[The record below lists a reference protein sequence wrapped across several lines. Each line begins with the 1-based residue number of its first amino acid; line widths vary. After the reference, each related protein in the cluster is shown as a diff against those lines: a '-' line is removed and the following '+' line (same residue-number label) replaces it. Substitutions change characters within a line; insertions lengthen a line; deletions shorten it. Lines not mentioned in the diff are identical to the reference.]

1 MAIGRNG
8 IRPFSAENHQNAII
22 KELLASY
29 STGNIVISDEN
40 KSKISAIELSRLNN
54 HLEKFKQK
62 MLENDFYNDI
72 YQIDGIGGVFLK
84 PYRNGENILGQNEQ
98 LISYRNFLLSL
109 DLDVVINDNNYTCI
123 MGDRSYITVN
133 ITFGIKIDG
142 YLEEINYSIPFDK
155 LSSTILSVGH
165 PPISE
170 VILTNISL
178 NYDNTLYLPYR
189 MIVHSVIFSGR

>member
-54 HLEKFKQK
+54 HLEKFKHK

-84 PYRNGENILGQNEQ
+84 PYRNGENILVQNEQ

-109 DLDVVINDNNYTCI
+109 DLDVVTNNNYICTI
-123 MGDRSYITVN
+123 GDKSYISVN
-133 ITFGIKIDG
+133 ITFGIKLEG

-155 LSSTILSVGH
+155 LSSTILSVEH
-165 PPISE
+165 SALSE
-170 VILTNISL
+170 VTLTNISL

>member
-54 HLEKFKQK
+54 HLEKFKHK

-84 PYRNGENILGQNEQ
+84 PYRNGENILVQNEQ

-109 DLDVVINDNNYTCI
+109 DLDVVTNNNYICTI
-123 MGDRSYITVN
+123 GDKSYISVN
-133 ITFGIKIDG
+133 ITFGIKLEG

-155 LSSTILSVGH
+155 LSSTILSVEH
-165 PPISE
+165 PPLSE
-170 VILTNISL
+170 VLLTNISL
-178 NYDNTLYLPYR
+178 NYDQTLYLPYR

>member
-54 HLEKFKQK
+54 HLEKFKHK

-84 PYRNGENILGQNEQ
+84 PYRNGENILVQNEQ

-109 DLDVVINDNNYTCI
+109 DLDVIINDNNYTCI

-155 LSSTILSVGH
+155 LSSTILSVDH
-165 PPISE
+165 PPLSE
-170 VILTNISL
+170 VTLTNISL
-178 NYDNTLYLPYR
+178 NYDQTLYLPYR

>member
-29 STGNIVISDEN
+29 STGNIIISDEN

-54 HLEKFKQK
+54 HLEKFKHK

-84 PYRNGENILGQNEQ
+84 PYRNGENILVQDEQ

-109 DLDVVINDNNYTCI
+109 DLDVITNDNYICTI
-123 MGDRSYITVN
+123 GDKSYISVN
-133 ITFGIKIDG
+133 ITFGIKLEG

-155 LSSTILSVGH
+155 LSSTILSVEH
-165 PPISE
+165 PSSSE
-170 VILTNISL
+170 VLLTNISL
-178 NYDNTLYLPYR
+178 NYDQTLYLPYR

>member
-29 STGNIVISDEN
+29 STGNIIISDEN

-54 HLEKFKQK
+54 HLEKFKHK

-84 PYRNGENILGQNEQ
+84 PYRNGENILVQNEQ
-98 LISYRNFLLSL
+98 LIPYRNFLLSL
-109 DLDVVINDNNYTCI
+109 DLDVMTNDNYICTI
-123 MGDRSYITVN
+123 GDKSYISVN
-133 ITFGIKIDG
+133 ITFGIKLEG

-155 LSSTILSVGH
+155 LSSTILSVEH
-165 PPISE
+165 SSTSE

-178 NYDNTLYLPYR
+178 NYDQTLYLPYR

>member
-8 IRPFSAENHQNAII
+8 IRPFSAENHHNAII

-54 HLEKFKQK
+54 HLEKFKHK

-84 PYRNGENILGQNEQ
+84 PYRNGENILVQNEQ

-109 DLDVVINDNNYTCI
+109 DLDVVTNNNYICTI
-123 MGDRSYITVN
+123 GDKSYISVN
-133 ITFGIKIDG
+133 ITFGIKLEG

-155 LSSTILSVGH
+155 LSSTILSVEH
-165 PPISE
+165 PPLSE
-170 VILTNISL
+170 VLLTNISL
-178 NYDNTLYLPYR
+178 NYDQTLYLPYR

>member
-29 STGNIVISDEN
+29 STGNIIISDEN

-54 HLEKFKQK
+54 HLEKFKHK

-84 PYRNGENILGQNEQ
+84 PYRNGENILVQDEQ

-109 DLDVVINDNNYTCI
+109 DLDVITNDNYICTI
-123 MGDRSYITVN
+123 GDKSYISVN
-133 ITFGIKIDG
+133 ITFGIKLEG

-155 LSSTILSVGH
+155 LSSTILSVDR
-165 PPISE
+165 PSLSE

-178 NYDNTLYLPYR
+178 NYDQTLYLPYR
-189 MIVHSVIFSGR
+189 MIVHSIIFSGR

>member
-54 HLEKFKQK
+54 HLEKFKHK

-72 YQIDGIGGVFLK
+72 YQIEGIGGVFLK
-84 PYRNGENILGQNEQ
+84 PYRNGENILVQNEQ

-109 DLDVVINDNNYTCI
+109 DLDVIINDNNYTCI

-155 LSSTILSVGH
+155 LSSTILSVVH
-165 PPISE
+165 PPVSE

>member
-29 STGNIVISDEN
+29 TTGNIVISDEN

-54 HLEKFKQK
+54 HLEKFKHK

-84 PYRNGENILGQNEQ
+84 PYRNGENILVQNEQ

-109 DLDVVINDNNYTCI
+109 DLDVIINDNNYTCI

-133 ITFGIKIDG
+133 ITFGVKIEG

-155 LSSTILSVGH
+155 LSSTILSVEH
-165 PPISE
+165 PPLSE
-170 VILTNISL
+170 VTLTNISL
-178 NYDNTLYLPYR
+178 NYDQTLYLPYR

>member
-8 IRPFSAENHQNAII
+8 IRPFSAENHHNAII

-29 STGNIVISDEN
+29 YTGNIVISDEN

-54 HLEKFKQK
+54 HLENFKHK
-62 MLENDFYNDI
+62 MVENNLYNNI
-72 YQIDGIGGVFLK
+72 YQIDGIGGVFIK
-84 PYRNGENILGQNEQ
+84 PYTNGENILVQNEQ
-98 LISYRNFLLSL
+98 LIPFRSFLLSL
-109 DLDVVINDNNYTCI
+109 DLDVIINDNNYVCV

-133 ITFGIKIDG
+133 ITFGVKTDG

-155 LSSTILSVGH
+155 LSSTILSVEH
-165 PPISE
+165 SALSE
-170 VILTNISL
+170 VTLTNISL
-178 NYDNTLYLPYR
+178 NYDNTIYLPYR

>member
-8 IRPFSAENHQNAII
+8 LRPFSAENHQNAII

-29 STGNIVISDEN
+29 STGNIIISDEN

-54 HLEKFKQK
+54 HLEKFKHK

-84 PYRNGENILGQNEQ
+84 PYRNGENILVQNEQ
-98 LISYRNFLLSL
+98 LIPYRKFLLSL
-109 DLDVVINDNNYTCI
+109 DLDVMTNNNYICTI
-123 MGDRSYITVN
+123 GDKSYISVN
-133 ITFGIKIDG
+133 ITFGIKLEG

-155 LSSTILSVGH
+155 LSSTILSVEH
-165 PPISE
+165 PSLSE

-178 NYDNTLYLPYR
+178 NYDQTLYLPYR

>member
-54 HLEKFKQK
+54 HLEKFKHK

-84 PYRNGENILGQNEQ
+84 PYRNGENILVQNEQ

-109 DLDVVINDNNYTCI
+109 DLDVIINDNNYICI

-155 LSSTILSVGH
+155 LSSTILSVVH
-165 PPISE
+165 PPVSE